1 MLGTELIA
9 RFEQHFPLSLGEK
22 GDPNG
27 LHIGTLNK
35 EVQRV
40 MITLDVRPNVVAE
53 AIEKKVDLI
62 IAKHPPL
69 FRPAERLTDADP
81 QTKMYLDLIEH
92 HIAVY
97 AAHTNMDIVEDGLN
111 DWFCEALDVHE
122 TTFLTQTHEFPY
134 YILQTMV
141 PTAYAHTVRSALA
154 EAGAGTLGAYEKCSF
169 STVGLGRFEP
179 TVDANPFI
187 GSENQLEEVAEEKI
201 EVLVDKASLSSVIA
215 TLLEHHPYETPSY
228 QCFPTTVPTQT
239 FGIGRIG
246 NLSTPCSLKELADKI
261 KEKFH
266 VDHVRLISKED
277 NPMVQRVAIC
287 GGSGQKFYPDALRK
301 GADVY
306 ITGDV
311 YYHTGHDMLE
321 TGMSVID
328 AGHYIE
334 NYCKERL
341 VTLLEGWK
349 QANHWEVEIFAS
361 QEGTNPFVAY

>member
-1 MLGTELIA
+1 MLGTTLMQ
-9 RFEQHFPLSLGEK
+9 RFEQHFPLYLGEE

-35 EVQRV
+35 EVHKV
-40 MITLDVRPNVVAE
+40 LLTLDVRPNIVQE
-53 AIEKKVDLI
+53 AIQQNVDLI

-69 FRPAERLTDADP
+69 FRPVERLTTADP

-111 DWFCEALDVHE
+111 DWFCEALGVKN
-122 TTFLTQTHEFPY
+122 TTFLSLTHEFPY
-134 YILQTMV
+134 YLLQTTV
-141 PTAYAHTVRSALA
+141 PLTHSAKVRSALTA
-154 EAGAGTLGAYEKCSF
+154 AGAGELGDYQACSF
-169 STVGLGRFEP
+169 SIEGQSRF
-179 TVDANPFI
+179 TSKTSAHPFI
-187 GSENQLEEVAEEKI
+187 GIAGSSTKVKEEKI
-201 EVLVDKASLSSVIA
+201 ETIVPYHCKDKVEAALKES
-215 TLLEHHPYETPSY
+215 HPYEEPSY
-228 QCFPTTVPTQT
+228 QWLALAEPKER

-246 NLSTPCSLKELADKI
+246 SLDQAVPLKTLATAI
-261 KEKFH
+261 KTNFH
-266 VDHVRLISKED
+266 VDHVRLISKEE
-277 NPMVQRVAIC
+277 NPLVKKVAIC
-287 GGSGQKFYPDALRK
+287 GGSGQKFYKEAVRQ

-306 ITGDV
+306 ITGDI

-341 VTLLEGWK
+341 LSLCNQWK
-349 QANHWEVEIFAS
+349 EENHWDVDFIIS
-361 QEGTNPFVAY
+361 QESTNPFVAF